1 MNPNIV
7 NFIIRVFFF
16 TGAAFG
22 LHILVLSYL
31 ELPLFENQ
39 IILTYAVNIIF
50 GLVLFVLLFLLR
62 NRMKNQIGFI
72 FIFSSAFKF
81 LLFFAL
87 FTEGYMADDNFSR
100 IEFFT
105 LFIPYIVVLVI
116 EVFSLSLWLN
126 KLQ

>member
-1 MNPNIV
+1 MNPTIV
-7 NFIIRVFFF
+7 NFIFRLFFF

-22 LHILVLSYL
+22 LHILVLNYL
-31 ELPLFENQ
+31 ELPLFDNE
-39 IILTYAVNIIF
+39 IVLTYMVNVLFALIIF
-50 GLVLFVLLFLLR
+50 ILLFWLKDK
-62 NRMKNQIGFI
+62 MKNQIGFI
-72 FIFSSAFKF
+72 YIFASAFKF

-87 FTEGYMADDNFSR
+87 FYESFMADSQFSK

-126 KLQ
+126 KLK